1 MNKEVRISLYHSC
14 KLILFSLTLFVGCAQ
29 RRETSKAGLS
39 IRWKNGQATGLS
51 IPLSLLKTISR
62 DEISESVKVQLAKP
76 GTKTAIWGDYKIS
89 KDTLVFE
96 PLIPFT
102 GGLRYEVVF
111 EKKVLADIEIPT
123 STDIPVLSGIYP
135 SQDTLP
141 ENLLKLYFVFS
152 RPMVE
157 GHSLQYISLL
167 NQQGDTLPRTFLN
180 LQPELWNAEKTI
192 LTLWLDPGRIK
203 RDLQPNKLLGTPLRQ
218 GERYKLVVSN
228 QWPDDRGTTLNQ
240 NYTKNFVV
248 TTRDNT
254 SPSTNHW
261 QLKTP
266 QKGTLQPLE
275 VSLKETLDYIL
286 LQNAVQVADR
296 QGQPIEGSI
305 QLSDEER
312 KWKFIPLKP
321 WLIGQYTLQIEA
333 RLEDPAGNN
342 LNRLFDR
349 DITNT
354 KNTPSQQKVFEL
366 KWRVN

>member
-1 MNKEVRISLYHSC
+1 MNKEVRISLRNSC
-14 KLILFSLTLFVGCAQ
+14 KLILFSLTLLLGCAQ
-29 RRETSKAGLS
+29 RQETSKAGLS
-39 IRWKNGQATGLS
+39 IRWKNGQATGLF
-51 IPLSLLKTISR
+51 IPLSLLKTINR
-62 DEISESVKVQLAKP
+62 DEISKSVKVQLAKP
-76 GTKTAIWGDYKIS
+76 GTKTAILGEYKVN

-102 GGLRYEVVF
+102 RGLRYEVIL
-111 EKKVLADIEIPT
+111 EKEILADIEIPT
-123 STDIPVLSGIYP
+123 STDIPTLSGIYP

-141 ENLLKLYFVFS
+141 ENLLKFYFVFS

-157 GHSLQYISLL
+157 GHSLEYISLL
-167 NQQGDTLPRTFLN
+167 NQQGDTLPSTFLK

-203 RDLQPNKLLGTPLRQ
+203 RDLQPNKLLGAPLIQ

-228 QWPDDRGTTLNQ
+228 QWPDDQGTTLEQ

-248 TTRDNT
+248 TARDNT
-254 SPSTNHW
+254 SPSINPW

-275 VSLKETLDYIL
+275 VNVKETLDYIL
-286 LQNAVQVADR
+286 LQNAVQVVNS
-296 QGQPIEGSI
+296 QGQPIEGFI

-312 KWKFIPLKP
+312 KWQFIPLKP
-321 WLIGQYTLQIEA
+321 WSIGEYKLQIEA
-333 RLEDPAGNN
+333 RLEDLACNN
-342 LNRLFDR
+342 LSRLFDR
-349 DITNT
+349 DVTNT
-354 KNTPSQQKVFEL
+354 KDTLSQQKVFEL

>member
-1 MNKEVRISLYHSC
+1 MNKEVRISLRNSC

-29 RRETSKAGLS
+29 RQESSKAGLS
-39 IRWKNGQATGLS
+39 IRWKNGQATGLF

-76 GTKTAIWGDYKIS
+76 STKTAIFGEYKINQ
-89 KDTLVFE
+89 DTLVFE

-102 GGLRYEVVF
+102 GGLRYEVIL
-111 EKKVLADIEIPT
+111 EKALLADIEIPK
-123 STDIPVLSGIYP
+123 STDIPALSGIYP

-141 ENLLKLYFVFS
+141 ENLLKFYFVFS

-167 NQQGDTLPRTFLN
+167 NQQGDTLPHTFLN

-203 RDLQPNKLLGTPLRQ
+203 RDLQPNKHLGTPLTQ
-218 GERYKLVVSN
+218 GKRYKLVVSD
-228 QWPDDRGTTLNQ
+228 QWPDDRGATLKQ

-248 TTRDNT
+248 TVRDNT
-254 SPSTNHW
+254 SPSTKNW
-261 QLKTP
+261 QLTTP
-266 QKGTLQPLE
+266 QKGTLKPLE
-275 VSLKETLDYIL
+275 VNLKETLDFIL
-286 LQNAVQVADR
+286 LQNAVQVVNS

-305 QLSDEER
+305 QLSEEER
-312 KWKFIPLKP
+312 KWQFIPLKP
-321 WLIGQYTLQIEA
+321 WVIGEYKLQIEA

-349 DITNT
+349 DITNS
-354 KNTPSQQKVFEL
+354 KNALSQQKVFEL
-366 KWRVN
+366 KWRVD